1 MSWVNNVWCIWNI
14 DFIAILCHWPPATE
28 LLFLVS
34 HSLVITKP
42 WRTKVL
48 PALLGWNRPLFVF
61 KVVRIVMP
69 RDQEQSV
76 YYHPDSTDYLESPSC
91 PCSSAF
97 PFDWVTEWC
106 VTSDGKWNEKQ
117 TPEKK
122 RTYAIQFVYFFFLF
136 VFSFSHLIHR
146 IRWMNNLIAL
156 SSLINVSGAHGFG
169 CFSFS
174 CFFFSACTTR
184 QWVNRSI
191 DIATKCV

>member
-1 MSWVNNVWCIWNI
+1 MSWVNSVWCAWNI

-42 WRTKVL
+42 WRKSCRHFSVEVVHFLCSKSFVSSCRGTKNSQSITIQTRPIISSHLRVRVL
-48 PALLGWNRPLFVF
+48 PLSHSIGSLNGVWRQ
-61 KVVRIVMP
+61 M
-69 RDQEQSV
+69 
-76 YYHPDSTDYLESPSC
+76 ESEMRS
-91 PCSSAF
+91 
-97 PFDWVTEWC
+97 
-106 VTSDGKWNEKQ
+106 KHQKKNEH
-117 TPEKK
+117 TLS
-122 RTYAIQFVYFFFLF
+122 ILCIFFFLF

-174 CFFFSACTTR
+174 CFLLLLVQRGNESTGA
-184 QWVNRSI
+184 
-191 DIATKCV
+191 